1 MTMRKID
8 VDFDVH
14 QLIELERRNFGESPN
29 DVLRRL
35 LGLRDA
41 TGASPPAPDNDQPA
55 TSSAPPRTPAVRR
68 PRPGELLLRGKT
80 FQHRS
85 GKEAMTIV
93 LRELAIS
100 DAGFLG
106 CCAQHPSNQGRK
118 RRHIARTLAEL
129 YPDRPDLHDQHEV
142 LPGGWFVGTNIS
154 NAQKAD
160 IIKIAASCAKLE
172 LGTDI
177 AVPALGVG
185 DPKRPSAV

>member
-14 QLIELERRNFGESPN
+14 QLIELERRHFGESPN

-35 LGLRDA
+35 LGLRDLSEVKA
-41 TGASPPAPDNDQPA
+41 TAPDDDQPP
-55 TSSAPPRTPAVRR
+55 SSTQLPRPTVVRR
-68 PRPGELLLRGKT
+68 PRPGELLLHGKT
-80 FQHRS
+80 FQHGS

-93 LRELAIS
+93 LRELAIA
-100 DAGFLG
+100 DAGLLE
-106 CCAQHPSNQGRK
+106 CCAQHPRNRGRK

-129 YPDRPDLHDQHEV
+129 YPDRPDLRDQHEV

-154 NAQKAD
+154 NEQKAKV
-160 IIKIAASCAKLE
+160 IKLAASCANLK

-185 DPKRPSAV
+185 GP

>member
-1 MTMRKID
+1 MRKID

-35 LGLRDA
+35 LGLCNASDQDSPAYADDQRATDNDA
-41 TGASPPAPDNDQPA
+41 PPA
-55 TSSAPPRTPAVRR
+55 VGRR

-85 GKEAMTIV
+85 GREAMTII
-93 LRELAIS
+93 LRELAIA
-100 DAGFLG
+100 DAGILE
-106 CCAQHPSNQGRK
+106 CCARHPSNQGRK
-118 RRHIARTLAEL
+118 RRHIARSLAQL
-129 YPDRPDLHDQHEV
+129 YPDRPDLEQQHEV

-154 NAQKAD
+154 NAQKTKV
-160 IIKIAASCAKLE
+160 IKIAASCANLK

-185 DPKRPSAV
+185 GP